1 MTSSI
6 SYRNAGFYLAV
17 SHHLDMPLMSQS
29 AIQVSP
35 GTDVRIAIT
44 PTIITAKNNSE
55 RFDPINRQCY
65 FEKEISFQ
73 YLPDEDF
80 QYQMS
85 NCLFE
90 ALMQET
96 ILKCGCHPL
105 PIGSL
110 KFNLSQHSC
119 YGKELSCEKKYI
131 SKYLRRFLDNQFRLF
146 LQLFI
151 P

>member
-1 MTSSI
+1 
-6 SYRNAGFYLAV
+6 
-17 SHHLDMPLMSQS
+17 MPLLSQR

-35 GTDVRIAIT
+35 GTDVRIAIS
-44 PTIITAKNNSE
+44 PTIVSADNIIK
-55 RFDPINRQCY
+55 RFDPINRTCY
-65 FEKEISFQ
+65 FEEEFHFQ
-73 YLPDEDF
+73 YLPDEYF

-131 SKYLRRFLDNQFRLF
+131 SKY
-146 LQLFI
+146 
-151 P
+151 